1 MRLKIVS
8 VRTNQTSNQTGSGIL
23 MIVFLTYV
31 KIASGKLNALAKIA
45 PFIGLYKRR
54 IPRNYLNKHLAYT
67 RMSFFN
73 SQFNYC
79 PLIWMCHRR
88 TINRLLERCLRV
100 IYSDKQSPFSE
111 LLEKNDSVSIHMR
124 NIESLA
130 ISRQQKDITTK
141 YD

>member
-23 MIVFLTYV
+23 MIVFLIYI
-31 KIASGKLNALAKIA
+31 KITSGKLNALVKIA
-45 PFIGLYKRR
+45 PFKGSYKRR
-54 IPRNYLNKHLAYT
+54 IPRNYLNKHPAYT

-100 IYSDKQSPFSE
+100 IYSDKQSLFSE
-111 LLEKNDSVSIHMR
+111 LLEKNSSVSVHMR

-130 ISRQQKDITTK
+130 ISRQRKVTTTK